1 MGGGGGVGGR
11 IAAPIVTLDGVP
23 LASMRFG
30 ELPPGLKT
38 SWTKIDGVDQPVRR
52 FVLIDYVKALGV
64 DVAKIKAMHLYSGRG
79 RVATLDPKLLIAK
92 PETALFSFT
101 QSNAGKVQMRWP
113 AQTPTTDR
121 IDKLT
126 ALALYAEKPAP
137 IMVNGQPMLD
147 GKPADDPP
155 YITVDTQG
163 GTRVYLDG
171 RLLTFIRPRDVDPG
185 SHKLLEF
192 LKLDTAKV
200 KSADLIWQEQPLK
213 HLDRAELE
221 KLEFVDVGGNGGMLQ
236 LVPGGETV
244 AAVLLYA
251 GATPPVWGDR

>member
-1 MGGGGGVGGR
+1 
-11 IAAPIVTLDGVP
+11 
-23 LASMRFG
+23 
-30 ELPPGLKT
+30 
-38 SWTKIDGVDQPVRR
+38 VRR

-64 DVAKIKAMHLYSGRG
+64 DVTKIKAMHLYSGRG

-92 PETALFSFT
+92 PDTALFSFT

-126 ALALYAEKPAP
+126 ALALYVDKPAP
-137 IMVNGQPMLD
+137 IMVNGQPTLD
-147 GKPADDPP
+147 GKQIDDPP
-155 YITVDTQG
+155 YITTDTQG

-171 RLLTFIRPRDVDPG
+171 RIQAFIRPRDVDPG
-185 SHKLLEF
+185 SHKLLGALRF
-192 LKLDTAKV
+192 DTSKV
-200 KSADLIWQEQPLK
+200 KSADLIWQEAPIK
-213 HLDRAELE
+213 HLERAELE

-251 GATPPVWGDR
+251 GVSPPAWGDR